1 MDMEQLS
8 QIAEKSK
15 DIDWFKTS
23 QPARAILKAIESEK
37 PTNPP
42 QWGAAAAR
50 YIGKPKGGLTPNQLY
65 RVICL
70 SFDGEQLTVKNG
82 YGKEQIAPASSFIKP
97 HDKPPKK
104 PATIEVTLL

>member
-1 MDMEQLS
+1 MRRALQS
-8 QIAEKSK
+8 TSKHKINHHRQQIGVYLMA
-15 DIDWFKTS
+15 T
-23 QPARAILKAIESEK
+23 
-37 PTNPP
+37 PP

-70 SFDGEQLTVKNG
+70 SFDGENLTVKNG

-97 HDKPPKK
+97 HDKPPKNQ
-104 PATIEVTLL
+104 PQ

>member
-1 MDMEQLS
+1 MDIEQLS
-8 QIAEKSK
+8 QIVEKSK
-15 DIDWFKTS
+15 DVDWFKTS
-23 QPARAILKAIESEK
+23 GPARAILKAIENEK
-37 PTNPP
+37 PTSPL
-42 QWGAAAAR
+42 QWGR
-50 YIGKPKGGLTPNQLY
+50 YIGKPKGGLMPNQLY

-70 SFDGEQLTVKNG
+70 SFDGENLTVKNG

>member
-8 QIAEKSK
+8 QK
-15 DIDWFKTS
+15 IDGFKTS
-23 QPARAILKAIESEK
+23 DPASEILAAIESEK
-37 PTNPP
+37 PTSPP

-50 YIGKPKGGLTPNQLY
+50 YIGKQKGGLMPNQLY

-70 SFDGEQLTVKNG
+70 SFDGENLTVKNS